1 MVLSMMTDQQRQRP
15 STTEIGRQSCEQK
28 YGLVERGR
36 QDDDDVNKMSAVATF
51 QLTPRRDP
59 LIRNPPVSA
68 SLTLVLS
75 SYRSIHVSQS
85 HHTPTHTSSQ
95 NRGLLGKTARKFQP
109 LARWHSAKTPMNDV
123 AVTSTHIC
131 PTRAPTSVTF
141 HEFTRLRPD
150 LG

>member
-15 STTEIGRQSCEQK
+15 STTEIGRQSCEHK

-36 QDDDDVNKMSAVATF
+36 QDDDDVTKTSAVATC

-75 SYRSIHVSQS
+75 SYRSIEVSQS
-85 HHTPTHTSSQ
+85 HHTPTHIIPKSRTVGEKSPKITTVRRLALDEDTDER
-95 NRGLLGKTARKFQP
+95 RGGDIHTYL
-109 LARWHSAKTPMNDV
+109 
-123 AVTSTHIC
+123 
-131 PTRAPTSVTF
+131 
-141 HEFTRLRPD
+141 PD
-150 LG
+150 PGPNIGHVSRVH